1 MSVQDSRTCN
11 INNKKFKHRNK
22 TVKLQE
28 NKDEA
33 EEKAARLSEKLILK
47 KMTDWQLTSQLKQK
61 KPANSEIISSN
72 FLLQNKI

>member
-33 EEKAARLSEKLILK
+33 EEKAARLTEKLILK
-47 KMTDWQLTSQLKQK
+47 KMTD
-61 KPANSEIISSN
+61 
-72 FLLQNKI
+72 